1 MAKVLIC
8 GMTPATAKRYVV
20 VRHEI
25 DLIIDRVNKAGHW
38 LNQLEKARPGDHRKI
53 LIQMGR
59 SIMNAMAQVQDYLE
73 NEFVSVDKIRAKAD
87 ALTKMND

>member
-8 GMTPATAKRYVV
+8 GMTPATARRYVV
-20 VRHEI
+20 VRTEI
-25 DLIIDRVNKAGHW
+25 DLIIERISTVGIR
-38 LNQLEKARPGDHRKI
+38 LSELEKVRPDGLCKTLSR
-53 LIQMGR
+53 MGS
-59 SIMNAMAQVQDYLE
+59 SIMQGTAQIQDYLE

>member
-53 LIQMGR
+53 LISMGR
-59 SIMNAMAQVQDYLE
+59 SIMNAMANVGTSIRCSGKE
-73 NEFVSVDKIRAKAD
+73 SVYDFNCR
-87 ALTKMND
+87 